1 MTKMIVGYR
10 CAEQGVELTPQLIK
24 KAEDRLKNDFAFIGL
39 TEEWDVSICLFHQ
52 VSVMPHV
59 FLYVETTQ
67 NAIFILY
74 CVLLF
79 KNVTH
84 KDTCIKY
91 IYIYM

>member
-10 CAEQGVELTPQLIK
+10 CAEQGVELTPQLTK

-59 FLYVETTQ
+59 FF
-67 NAIFILY
+67 N
-74 CVLLF
+74 
-79 KNVTH
+79 
-84 KDTCIKY
+84 
-91 IYIYM
+91 M